1 MKPTSNG
8 ATVSRQP
15 EAGGAAITDEVP
27 TRPASAPSG
36 PAATPAARP
45 RLLPL
50 GALAA
55 GFGLLGGNAFAQV
68 APPMP
73 PASAPEV
80 PRARDGATLSTISVK
95 AKVETDQNSVRA
107 TTSTIGRANQDLRDI
122 PQSVTVVTEKL
133 LEDRRT
139 DTVKEALHYTAGI
152 TFQAAEGGEEDIRLR
167 GFSLTGSGDIYIDSI
182 RDPAFYDRD
191 VFNFDRIELLR
202 GSASMLFGRGSTGGI
217 VNQVSKQ
224 PLLTNVS
231 EVQLTAGNGSYW
243 RGSGDFNRKLTDTAA
258 VRVNVVDN
266 KADNYGNFI
275 KKTGIAP
282 TLRFGIGT
290 ADEVSLGYFYLNTRN
305 GANYGIPWLR
315 SNSPAAF
322 SAANPA
328 VLVPVNPR
336 DYYAAASD
344 YNASSA
350 SYGTADYTHRFDDGG
365 KGHMV
370 LRNGNYDR
378 DQRASAMRFC
388 TRAAATPDCP
398 VDQPTLGT
406 LSGNTIL
413 FRGGP
418 QNKVQDLTSTYLQ
431 SDYSNTV
438 TFFGRKNNLLGG
450 IDMSRENFN
459 NYAVPLPA
467 GVVLDKNSPR
477 VTLGNPDNGT
487 SVDETLR
494 GKTLQRNF
502 VARALGVYAQ
512 DLIEVTDQ
520 WKVLAGLRYDRLLGR
535 FSSPAAATPA
545 LMNLSRGDSLWSKRF
560 GLLWQPTDNAAY
572 YASYGTS
579 FNASGELFLYDLPG
593 SKAPPEKSRNIEIGS
608 KYELFDGKL
617 SSRVAVF
624 QSTKYNERNRDSP
637 TGQPL
642 VDYLLSGRRHA
653 SGAELELAGR
663 ITPAWEAFLSYSWIP
678 SAKIDEAAPNGTTSG
693 EQVGQRPSLTPR
705 HSGSLFTTYQL
716 TKAFRFG
723 GGATARSTQTPN
735 RNPAGI
741 TAPGFVTYDAIAEY
755 AFSDTLALKLNVL
768 NLTNKLY
775 ADSLYTSFYVPGQA
789 RTAYLTLTA
798 RF

>member
-1 MKPTSNG
+1 MARRRNRLSARPPL
-8 ATVSRQP
+8 APRV
-15 EAGGAAITDEVP
+15 EAAM
-27 TRPASAPSG
+27 
-36 PAATPAARP
+36 PAASP

-55 GFGLLGGNAFAQV
+55 GFGFLSISALAQV
-68 APPMP
+68 APPSP
-73 PASAPEV
+73 PASAPEA
-80 PRARDGATLSTISVK
+80 PRAKDGATLSTISVK

-107 TTSTIGRANQDLRDI
+107 TTSGIGRTNQELRDI
-122 PQSVTVVTEKL
+122 PQSVTVITEKL
-133 LEDRRT
+133 LEDRRA
-139 DTVKEALHYTAGI
+139 DTVKDALHYTAGI
-152 TFQAAEGGEEDIRLR
+152 SFQAAEGGEEDIRLR

-224 PLLTNVS
+224 PLLADVS
-231 EVQLTAGNGSYW
+231 EVQLTAGNGGYW
-243 RGSGDFNRKLTDTAA
+243 RGAGDFNRKLSDTAA
-258 VRVNVVDN
+258 LRVNVVDN

-275 KKTGIAP
+275 DKYGIAP
-282 TLRFGIGT
+282 TLRFGIGS
-290 ADEVSLGYFYLNTRN
+290 ADEISLGYFYLHTRN

-315 SNSPAAF
+315 ANSPAAF
-322 SAANPA
+322 SAANPG

-336 DYYAAASD
+336 NYYAAASD
-344 YNASSA
+344 YNFSSA
-350 SYGTADYTHRFDDGG
+350 SYGTVDYTHRFADGG
-365 KGHMV
+365 KGHVV
-370 LRNGNYDR
+370 LRNGDYDR
-378 DQRASAMRFC
+378 DQRASAVRFC

-406 LSGNTIL
+406 LSSNTLL

-418 QNKVQDLTSTYLQ
+418 NNKVQDLTSTYLQ
-431 SDYSNTV
+431 SDYANTYALL
-438 TFFGRKNNLLGG
+438 GSKNNLLGG
-450 IDMSRENFN
+450 IDLSRENFN
-459 NYAVPLPA
+459 NYATPVFP
-467 GVVLDKNSPR
+467 GVVLDKNTPR
-477 VTLGNPDNGT
+477 VTIGRPDDGT
-487 SVDETLR
+487 SVDETQR

-502 VARALGVYAQ
+502 VSRAMGVYAQ
-512 DLIEVTDQ
+512 DLIELTDQ

-535 FSSPAAATPA
+535 FYSPVAATPA

-560 GLLWQPTDNAAY
+560 GVLWQPNDNATY
-572 YASYGTS
+572 YLSYGTS

-593 SKAPPEKSRNIEIGS
+593 SKAPPEKSRNFELGA

-617 SSRVAVF
+617 SSRIAVY

-637 TGQPL
+637 NGQPL

-653 SGAELELAGR
+653 TGAELELAGR

-678 SAKIDEAAPNGTTSG
+678 SAKVDEAAPNGTTTG

-716 TKAFRFG
+716 SKALRFG
-723 GGATARSTQTPN
+723 GGATARGAQTPN

-755 AFSDTLALKLNVL
+755 AFSDTLALKLNIL
-768 NLTNKLY
+768 NLTNKRY

-789 RTAYLTLTA
+789 RTGYLTLTA